1 MSTTTLAVL
10 FAFLLLLLYSLAR
23 EYIPAACLLLALVSA
38 LANTAAQHATIATQ
52 HHRIEKLE
60 DKYEGQRSINRVC
73 L

>member
-52 HHRIEKLE
+52 HRRIEKLE